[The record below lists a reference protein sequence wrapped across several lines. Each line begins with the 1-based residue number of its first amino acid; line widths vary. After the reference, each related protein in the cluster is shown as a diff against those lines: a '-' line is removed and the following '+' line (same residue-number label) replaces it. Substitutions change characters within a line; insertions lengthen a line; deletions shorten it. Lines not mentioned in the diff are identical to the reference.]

1 MRSIRGRQLA
11 DQSQVVRSA
20 SMTKRERVLA
30 AVARRPVDRPP
41 VAFWRH
47 VPEVDHTAEGLAAA
61 MLDFHRR
68 WDLDLI
74 KVMSNGV
81 YCVEDWGCRAAYA
94 GSPYGA
100 KVCTEHAVRSR
111 ADWGRLRLLDP
122 GAGALGRELDALR
135 LIRKGRTDDAPIL
148 KTVFSPLTIAR
159 KLAGDRLLDDLRA
172 APTAVAPA
180 LEVITE
186 TMARY
191 VRAALEA
198 GADGLFFATQ
208 MATPEF
214 LTADETARWEVPYA
228 RRVLEAAAASAVTL
242 LHLHGHDVH
251 FDQLVALPVHA
262 VNWHDRVTAPSLA
275 DGKRRSRGAVVGGLG
290 EGTTL
295 RRGRIDAIV
304 AEVRDAI
311 GQVEGVGAIVGPGCV
326 LPLDVPD
333 ANLTAVVQTVRS
345 VA

>member
-11 DQSQVVRSA
+11 DQSRVVRSA

-74 KVMSNGV
+74 KVMSSGV
-81 YCVEDWGCRAAYA
+81 YCVEDWGCRVAYT

-100 KVCTEHAVRSR
+100 KVCTEHAVRTR
-111 ADWGRLRLLDP
+111 HDWERLRRLDP
-122 GAGALGRELDALR
+122 GAGALGRELEAVWR
-135 LIRKGRTDDAPIL
+135 IRKGRIDDALIL

-159 KLAGDRLLDDLRA
+159 KLAGDRVRDDLR
-172 APTAVAPA
+172 TAPA
-180 LEVITE
+180 AVLSALETITE

-191 VRAALEA
+191 ARAALEA

-208 MATPEF
+208 TATPDF
-214 LTADETARWEVPYA
+214 LTADETTRWEVPFS
-228 RRVLEAAAASAVTL
+228 RRVLEPAAASAVTL
-242 LHLHGHDVH
+242 LHLHGRDVY
-251 FDQLVALPVHA
+251 FDESGGAAGERPQLARSPDGA
-262 VNWHDRVTAPSLA
+262 GPGRRPAPLT
-275 DGKRRSRGAVVGGLG
+275 R
-290 EGTTL
+290 
-295 RRGRIDAIV
+295 RRGR
-304 AEVRDAI
+304 
-311 GQVEGVGAIVGPGCV
+311 GPRRGHD
-326 LPLDVPD
+326 LAAGSDRRHRRRGP
-333 ANLTAVVQTVRS
+333 
-345 VA
+345 